1 MENQKTRDVELGVAQ
16 LVAYALDRGLIGEE
30 DVTYA
35 ANLMLDALH
44 YEPTGAFVPRD
55 AVAAV
60 RGSELRPGLEEIL
73 AGLGMTAKQVA
84 ALKEKGVL

>member
-1 MENQKTRDVELGVAQ
+1 MTEDCSGVVERGIAE

-44 YEPTGAFVPRD
+44 YEPTGAFVPRE
-55 AVAAV
+55 AVAQARAAAE
-60 RGSELRPGLEEIL
+60 RGSSGTPMR
-73 AGLGMTAKQVA
+73 
-84 ALKEKGVL
+84 